1 MNPTRS
7 TKLFT
12 RIVDVCRINY
22 YSNANSNRGY
32 SAAISSGGVSSVIFN
47 QLCIF
52 HGISHFQFK
61 QFTPT
66 CFSNFIS
73 LFSLFIGPRKLRK
86 EFHPPKKGRIC
97 VDIKN

>member
-1 MNPTRS
+1 MNQTRS

-32 SAAISSGGVSSVIFN
+32 SAAISSGGVSSAIFN

-61 QFTPT
+61 PIH
-66 CFSNFIS
+66 SNMF
-73 LFSLFIGPRKLRK
+73 L
-86 EFHPPKKGRIC
+86 
-97 VDIKN
+97 